1 MKKTL
6 VQFLF
11 LLSIALVIFSCK
23 KSDDDPSP
31 GWTDE
36 DKSSYQQV
44 INVQDEIGN
53 NLDDW
58 FQSMDS
64 LDAINQAY
72 QAFISSENVSSATI
86 NSQGIAVQYA
96 NGMRGGL
103 LLNAEDD
110 DTGLR
115 ENKSLENLSYESG
128 NGLKSLVN
136 QRKMILINPHYWER
150 SYYTDQIKSI
160 DEGNLS
166 KVDMT
171 LSTFYKD
178 EEATIDRFT
187 ELSGYG
193 IIHIYTHGWAWP
205 KRQNITD
212 VYLLTGEVVNEA
224 TSKKYWDELKTGN
237 IPIVKTAYLAHHR
250 KNVYLIS
257 KEFVA
262 NYNDFSKD
270 TILFYG
276 GFCYSFLGNWPDI
289 IDEFADGAYTGYDW
303 KVYTHKNANWCVNSL
318 FNLSDTTAD
327 QPITLNDWFNS
338 TEVPKSYWNSQDQ
351 RYVTIH
357 YAGDGNLKLWDDDNL
372 SASIQALSSDGAPV
386 AVEGEKDI
394 SYPFKCVLSGQTTG
408 NYNYTWDSGE
418 GYAPV
423 TIDGN
428 NQANITWLSEGD
440 FNLSVQVKNATTN
453 TIVTSAEIGVS
464 IAGGESILEYLHT
477 LDRVGVGL
485 YPGSAIHLSNGT
497 SSIGTLE
504 FVPDEWNMNASIQ
517 WSGNT
522 FSLTGI
528 TGGDPV
534 TIQINGILS
543 EDGRT
548 IETVTATKT
557 YPYYQLESEVVF
569 TNLSTSYTSGNET
582 VYFGAPNGQTQQ
594 YVNSYEY
601 TSYYGNEWI
610 TIESID
616 WEDVYIRVIF
626 YKAED

>member
-23 KSDDDPSP
+23 KSDDEPGP

-72 QAFISSENVSSATI
+72 EAFISDENVSSATI
-86 NSQGIAVQYA
+86 NDQGIAVQYA
-96 NGMRGGL
+96 NGIRGGL
-103 LLNAEDD
+103 FLNPRDEDLD
-110 DTGLR
+110 KKSQLIVNPLGD
-115 ENKSLENLSYESG
+115 ENSSN
-128 NGLKSLVN
+128 LKSLVN
-136 QRKMILINPHYWER
+136 QRKMILINPHYYQR
-150 SYYTDQIKSI
+150 SSLTDQIYTISRS
-160 DEGNLS
+160 NLQRAGIN
-166 KVDMT
+166 
-171 LSTFYKD
+171 LATFYKN
-178 EEATIDRFT
+178 EEATVDRFT

-193 IIHIYTHGWAWP
+193 IIQIYSHGWAWP
-205 KRQNITD
+205 KKENITD
-212 VYLLTGEVVNEA
+212 IYLLTGETANEA
-224 TSKKYWDELKTGN
+224 TSKKYWDDLKVGN
-237 IPIVKTAYLAHHR
+237 IPIMKIGPHNKYF
-250 KNVYLIS
+250 IS
-257 KEFVA
+257 QEFVS
-262 NYNDFSKD
+262 NYNDFSND
-270 TILFYG
+270 TVMFYG
-276 GFCYSFLGNWPDI
+276 GFCFSFLGGWPDI
-289 IDEFADGAYTGYDW
+289 IDNFADGAYMGFDW
-303 KVYTHKNANWCVNSL
+303 SVLTFFNANMSVNSMAL
-318 FNLSDTTAD
+318 MSDTSKTSPMNLEAWM
-327 QPITLNDWFNS
+327 NDPGV
-338 TEVPKSYWNSQDQ
+338 EKSFWHSLDNRTVY
-351 RYVTIH
+351 IH
-357 YAGDGNLKLWDDDNL
+357 YAGDGNLKLWDDVDL

-418 GYAPV
+418 GYTPV

-440 FNLSVQVKNATTN
+440 FTLSVQVKDATTN
-453 TIVTSAEIGVS
+453 VIVTSADIGVT
-464 IAGGESILEYLHT
+464 IGGGESILEYLHT

-485 YPGSAIHLSNGT
+485 HPGSAIHLSNGT
-497 SSIGTLE
+497 SPIGTLE
-504 FVPDEWNMNASIQ
+504 FYPDEWNMNASVQ

-522 FSLTGI
+522 FSFSGI
-528 TGGDPV
+528 TGGEPV

-548 IETVTATKT
+548 IETVTATRT

-569 TNLSTSYTSGNET
+569 TNLSTSSSSGSET
-582 VYFGAPNGQTQQ
+582 VSFGNPNGQTEQ
-594 YVNSYEY
+594 YVNSYEFIRY
-601 TSYYGNEWI
+601 DGNDEWI

-616 WEDVYIRVIF
+616 WEDVYTRVIF